1 MEFENEFEVAA
12 PVDEVWTTLLDVERV
27 APCMPGA
34 QVLEKTGDRSYRVA
48 IKVRLGPVSM
58 QYRGDVEIADVD
70 DAAHSAKMNA
80 RATEAR
86 GQGTANATVTMKL
99 DERDSSTHAVLHT
112 DMRLSGRAAAMGGG
126 MVKDVSAKM
135 VETFAGNLQEMLAG
149 KPEEAPAAAEPAPSP
164 PPPSDEG
171 LPAGQLAASVAADRM
186 RDPRVLAGA
195 LAIVWLLGFL
205 MGRRR

>member
-1 MEFENEFEVAA
+1 LKLQNEIEVSA
-12 PVDEVWTTLLDVERV
+12 PPDDLFDVLADVERV

-34 QVLEKTGDRSYRVA
+34 EVLEKTGDRSYRVG

-58 QYRGDVEIADVD
+58 QYRGDVEIDDVD
-70 DAAHSAKMNA
+70 DSAHSAKMHA

-86 GQGTANATVTMKL
+86 GQGTANATVSMKL
-99 DERDSSTHAVLHT
+99 DERDSATHAVLHT

-135 VETFAGNLQEMLAG
+135 VETFAGNVQEMLAG
-149 KPEEAPAAAEPAPSP
+149 KPEEAPAAEPAPP
-164 PPPSDEG
+164 PPPSEEEG
-171 LPAGQLAASVAADRM
+171 LPAAQIAVSVADRM
-186 RDPRVLAGA
+186 RDPRMLAGA